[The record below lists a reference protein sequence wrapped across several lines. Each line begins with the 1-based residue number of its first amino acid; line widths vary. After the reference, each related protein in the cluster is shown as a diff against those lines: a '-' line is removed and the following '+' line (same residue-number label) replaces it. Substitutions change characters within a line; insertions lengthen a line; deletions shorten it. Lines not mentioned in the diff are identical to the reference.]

1 MLINIRGNRR
11 VLSIEHEL
19 AILHPQ
25 KLSRTKLLEKAV
37 SYAFSEPDLDWF
49 DLSEKMKGLP
59 DDNIVVPSFRPI

>member
-37 SYAFSEPDLDWF
+37 SYAFSEPD
-49 DLSEKMKGLP
+49 
-59 DDNIVVPSFRPI
+59 